1 MANLYAA
8 TNGLSLWTSSDNGD
22 TINRMPTSTGLYSG
36 AWVWGLAAHPTNPNE
51 LLVGTNFGVYKYD
64 QKTKKMNLLNLPMEN
79 GLQMVT
85 ACAYHPSNP
94 DIIVVGTQPGQ
105 LFRTAD
111 GGKTWTNVGAAISKY
126 AERYYEGHWTRVTCV
141 IFDPKD
147 GNHCW
152 AGVEIDG
159 VWHSSDAGL
168 TWTRVAKDGIPP
180 DIHGFGITHIGG
192 ERRLFAA
199 TNKGAFLTVD
209 NGNNWE
215 IKPLD
220 SKYHFIRSVVARP
233 DGSGVMFECDGDGPP
248 GTIGELHRS
257 RDHGKTWEKVE
268 LPGTLESS
276 MYFVAV
282 HPSDPKLV
290 FAACNLGQL
299 FRSTDGGET
308 WTALKR
314 RLPEIRALAWLPDA
328 A

>member
-1 MANLYAA
+1 MPNLYVA
-8 TNGLSLWTSSDNGD
+8 TNGLSLWSSSDNGE
-22 TINRMPTSTGLYSG
+22 TIGRMPTGTGLYSG
-36 AWVWGLAAHPTNPNE
+36 AWVWGLAPNPHDPSKM
-51 LLVGTNFGVYKYD
+51 LVGTNFGVYELD
-64 QKTKKMNLLNLPMEN
+64 QKAKKFNLLKLPMKE
-79 GLQMVT
+79 LQIVT
-85 ACAYHPSNP
+85 ACAYSPSDP
-94 DIIVVGTQPGQ
+94 KVMLVGTQPGQ
-105 LFRTAD
+105 LFRSAD
-111 GGKTWTNVGAAISKY
+111 GGETWQNVGAAISRY
-126 AERYYEGHWTRVTCV
+126 AERYYEGHWTRVTGI

-159 VWHSSDAGL
+159 VWHSQDAGKN
-168 TWTRVAKDGIPP
+168 WERVAKDGIPP
-180 DIHGFGITHIGG
+180 DIHGFGITHVKG

-199 TNKGAFLTVD
+199 TNKGAFLTLD
-209 NGNNWE
+209 DGNSWE
-215 IKPLD
+215 IKPLE
-220 SKYHFIRSVVARP
+220 SKYHFIRSVVARA
-233 DGSGVMFECDGDGPP
+233 DESGVMFECDGDGPP

-257 RDHGKTWEKVE
+257 RDHGATWEKCD

-282 HPSDPKLV
+282 HPSDPKLI

-314 RLPEIRALAWLPDA
+314 RLPEIRAMAWLPDA